1 MSLYLRR
8 GAWLVLG
15 VLSVLLSACSTPA
28 VDPSR
33 RTGYEKERTRLAQSV
48 RGVRLAVSGSYSGD
62 KYTGNVCEHV
72 VAARKIETEVNAWG
86 VSPVPWAQRR
96 PDDAALTYRWTCEFP
111 YTDKSGASAFGSLL
125 TLGALPVFSTYR
137 LKLEV
142 SIDRNG
148 KTLFKN
154 QYVEQRD
161 VATNL
166 WSPQYVERYLDMAD
180 VLIEKFVKELE
191 RDGALEP

>member
-1 MSLYLRR
+1 MSLHLRR
-8 GAWLVLG
+8 GAWLALI

-48 RGVRLAVSGSYSGD
+48 RGVRLAVSGSYIAD
-62 KYTGNVCEHV
+62 KYNICENV
-72 VAARKIETEVNAWG
+72 VAARKVETEVNAWG

-96 PDDAALTYRWTCEFP
+96 PEDAVLTYRWACESP
-111 YTDKSGASAFGSLL
+111 YTDKSGASAFGSFL
-125 TLGALPVFSTYR
+125 TLGALPMLSTFR
-137 LKLEV
+137 LKLDV

-166 WSPQYVERYLDMAD
+166 WSPQLVERYLDMAD